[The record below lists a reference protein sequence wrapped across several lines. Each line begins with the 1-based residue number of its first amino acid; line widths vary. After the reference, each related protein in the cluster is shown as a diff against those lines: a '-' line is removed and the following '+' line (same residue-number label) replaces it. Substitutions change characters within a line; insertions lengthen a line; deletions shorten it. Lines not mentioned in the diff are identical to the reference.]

1 MSQDACVLT
10 TKDLTI
16 LEVMLDRCLGIDD
29 PMAPLLRRKIDS
41 ALVVFRDDVPGNVAT
56 LSSRVLFRIDGRDP
70 DTRILSHDRMNG
82 SVGMFLPIT
91 TFSGL
96 ALLGLTVG
104 QAFSYPGHDG
114 LGETVRL
121 DDVLYQ
127 PETAK
132 RERELLGGGMAAMSR
147 KPALRLI
154 RGAHYSESAI
164 AAAGSVCL
172 DDEPDGPSAA

>member
-29 PMAPLLRRKIDS
+29 PMAPLLRRKI
-41 ALVVFRDDVPGNVAT
+41 GNVAT
-56 LSSRVLFRIDGRDP
+56 LSSRVLFSIDGRDP

-132 RERELLGGGMAAMSR
+132 RERELLGGGMATMSR

-154 RGAHYSESAI
+154 RGAHYGERAI
-164 AAAGSVCL
+164 AVAGSVCL
-172 DDEPDGPSAA
+172 DDDPDGPSAA